1 MAVKVNHVWFGDNPL
16 GTLDKF
22 NVYTWRALGH
32 EVTIYAH
39 RWNGTPHDEASLGL
53 SGSGVKVENLST
65 ILAEDDNKR
74 TETLPETRALLKG
87 WIEATNKEKPLE
99 TDFIYNMV
107 DLTKSYIGGTCQGIV
122 LDLKVGPSPH
132 LAAYEEVFKQKF
144 VSYTRGG
151 NTPGDRPEN
160 QCIGTMEEA
169 DTLRSMYATAFDGRI
184 KDNLDGQRGL
194 RTKPAEKHFN
204 TITSIHGNGFEAATP
219 NIDVATK
226 TPKGDDVG
234 NQYVVGEI
242 RQQGHGPF
250 RVFKAADDQTNKSG
264 VKTKPVEIVVLCQ
277 QVWDD
282 ELKDQQVPN
291 PQFLAKV
298 AEALKALPEYKAPAV
313 ASACPDC
320 GKPVKPIARAA
331 HKLEC
336 KGTK

>member
-1 MAVKVNHVWFGDNPL
+1 MAVKVNHVWFGDDPL

-74 TETLPETRALLKG
+74 TATLPETRALLKG

-99 TDFIYNMV
+99 TDVIYNLV

-132 LAAYEEVFKQKF
+132 LAAYEDAFKRKF

-151 NTPGDRPEN
+151 NTVAPEN

-169 DTLRSMYATAFDGRI
+169 DTLRGKYAAKFEQKVTDNVDGE
-184 KDNLDGQRGL
+184 RGL
-194 RTKPAEKHFN
+194 RSRPAERHFGL
-204 TITSIHGNGFEAATP
+204 ITSFHGQGFIAARP
-219 NIDVATK
+219 NIDVARQA
-226 TPKGDDVG
+226 PGG
-234 NQYVVGEI
+234 GAGGQYEVKEI
-242 RQQGHGPF
+242 RRPGHGPF
-250 RVFKAADDQTNKSG
+250 RVFKASEDQTNKSSAE
-264 VKTKPVEIVVLCQ
+264 KTTPEEVLELCQ
-277 QVWDD
+277 YVWDN
-282 ELKDQQVPN
+282 ELEGKNVPN
-291 PQFLAKV
+291 EKYLGKV
-298 AEALKALPEYKAPAV
+298 KEALQAL
-313 ASACPDC
+313 S
-320 GKPVKPIARAA
+320 G
-331 HKLEC
+331 
-336 KGTK
+336 